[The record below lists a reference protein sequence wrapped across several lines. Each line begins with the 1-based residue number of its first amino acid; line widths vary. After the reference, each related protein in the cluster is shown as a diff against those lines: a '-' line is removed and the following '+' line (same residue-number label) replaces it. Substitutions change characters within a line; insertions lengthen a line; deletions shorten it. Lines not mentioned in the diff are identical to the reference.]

1 MKCDY
6 QHSKDIIP
14 SLVIDKS
21 FFCMILT
28 TFESSVFS
36 FPVQGF
42 ESDDDIFSSDSDDDR
57 VRKRKSKIDDR
68 RKNQR
73 MWTLSEVMKLIDG
86 ISQFGVGKWTDIK
99 RLLFSSSSH
108 RTPIDL
114 RVFFIFLYLIEQLF
128 FFLKVECLLPVNSA
142 GQMA

>member
-1 MKCDY
+1 M
-6 QHSKDIIP
+6 
-14 SLVIDKS
+14 
-21 FFCMILT
+21 
-28 TFESSVFS
+28 
-36 FPVQGF
+36 QGF
-42 ESDDDIFSSDSDDDR
+42 ESDDIFSSDSDDDR

-114 RVFFIFLYLIEQLF
+114 RVFFYFSLSNRTVIFF
-128 FFLKVECLLPVNSA
+128 
-142 GQMA
+142 

>member
-14 SLVIDKS
+14 SLLIDKS

-42 ESDDDIFSSDSDDDR
+42 ESDDIFSSDSDDDR

-73 MWTLSEVMKLIDG
+73 MWTISEVMKLIDG

-114 RVFFIFLYLIEQLF
+114 RVFFYFSLSNRTVI

>member
-1 MKCDY
+1 M
-6 QHSKDIIP
+6 
-14 SLVIDKS
+14 
-21 FFCMILT
+21 
-28 TFESSVFS
+28 
-36 FPVQGF
+36 QGF

-114 RVFFIFLYLIEQLF
+114 RVFLIFLYLIEQF
-128 FFLKVECLLPVNSA
+128 FFFFK
-142 GQMA
+142 G